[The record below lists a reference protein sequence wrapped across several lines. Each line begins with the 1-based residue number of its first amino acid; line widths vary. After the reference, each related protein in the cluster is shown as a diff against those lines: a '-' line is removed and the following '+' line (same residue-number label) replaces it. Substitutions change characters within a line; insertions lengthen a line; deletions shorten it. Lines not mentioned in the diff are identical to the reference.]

1 MCDSTCSPVEPD
13 ADVGLVADSVTAMAL
28 LRAVVVALALS
39 SLLAAVLGDDEPC
52 TTPSDLSQ
60 CSACSTKAVDKLS
73 ESIVNEPDD
82 GKTSQRTGG
91 GDSSSCGCSALR
103 RGSPSKSIG
112 ESNDGDSESSAPSSA
127 TFESNGW
134 SSTEHPRTNQM
145 VLVRGGEFE
154 MGTDKPVFVA
164 DGENPARPVRVNDFY
179 IDVHE
184 VSNAEF
190 ERFARATGH
199 RTEAETFGDSFV
211 LDSAISEE
219 TKKGI
224 TQAVAAAPWWLPV
237 KGADWRHPEG
247 PDSHIHDRMD
257 HPVVHVSWN
266 DAVAFCKWSG
276 KRLLTEAEWEYACR
290 AGLKNRLFPWGNN
303 WTPKGK
309 TRANIWEGKFP
320 VTNTAEDGYPGTA
333 PVTAFPATKFG
344 LKNIIGNV
352 WEWTADWWTTRHTRE
367 LQDNPKGPPGGADKV
382 KKGGSFMCHKT
393 YCYRYRCAARSQ
405 NTPDT
410 SAYNV
415 GIRCG
420 ADTLPSD
427 TVLYREEL

>member
-1 MCDSTCSPVEPD
+1 MR
-13 ADVGLVADSVTAMAL
+13 AL
-28 LRAVVVALALS
+28 LVCLALS
-39 SLLAAVLGDDEPC
+39 VLATVLCDEEGVCSGNSDSSRCSDDASPNVAESVAPEH
-52 TTPSDLSQ
+52 TDEGSKSSD
-60 CSACSTKAVDKLS
+60 
-73 ESIVNEPDD
+73 
-82 GKTSQRTGG
+82 GG
-91 GDSSSCGCSALR
+91 GSTSSCGCGSLKREKPDESAAEKGGDDGGDDDDESR
-103 RGSPSKSIG
+103 VEVDDENSAYSGGAASGSL
-112 ESNDGDSESSAPSSA
+112 E
-127 TFESNGW
+127 
-134 SSTEHPRTNQM
+134 RTNQM

-154 MGTDKPVFVA
+154 MGTDKPVFSA
-164 DGENPARPVRVNDFY
+164 DGESPPRSVRVRDFY

-190 ERFARATGH
+190 DRFVRATGH
-199 RTEAETFGDSFV
+199 KTEAETFGDSFV

-247 PDSHIHDRMD
+247 PDSHIRDRMD

-266 DAVAFCKWSG
+266 DAVAFCEWSG

-303 WTPKGK
+303 WTPKGE
-309 TRANIWEGKFP
+309 TRANIWEGDFP
-320 VTNTAEDGYPGTA
+320 VKNTAEDGYAGTA
-333 PVTAFPATKFG
+333 PVTSFPATKFG

-352 WEWTADWWTTRHTRE
+352 WEWTGDWWETRHTRE
-367 LQDNPKGPPGGADKV
+367 PRENPRGPPSGNDKV

-420 ADTLPSD
+420 ADKLPKD
-427 TVLYREEL
+427 AVLHREEL

>member
-1 MCDSTCSPVEPD
+1 
-13 ADVGLVADSVTAMAL
+13 MAL
-28 LRAVVVALALS
+28 LRAVVVVLALS
-39 SLLAAVLGDDEPC
+39 SLATAVLGDDVSSNS
-52 TTPSDLSQ
+52 PSDLSQ
-60 CSACSTKAVDKLS
+60 CSGSSSKVVDKFS
-73 ESIVNEPDD
+73 GSVVNEPDD
-82 GKTSQRTGG
+82 GKTGQSTYG
-91 GDSSSCGCSALR
+91 GDSSSCGCSALSR
-103 RGSPSKSIG
+103 DNPSKSVG
-112 ESNDGDSESSAPSSA
+112 ESSDDDEESRVEVDSESSEPSHA
-127 TFESNGW
+127 TFESYGW

-145 VLVRGGEFE
+145 VFVRGGEFE
-154 MGTDKPVFVA
+154 MGTDKPIFVA

-190 ERFARATGH
+190 ERFVKATGH

-290 AGLKNRLFPWGNN
+290 TGLKNRLFPWGNN
-303 WTPKGK
+303 WAPKGE

-352 WEWTADWWTTRHTRE
+352 WEWTADWWTTRHTSE
-367 LQDNPKGPPGGADKV
+367 PQDNPKGPPGGADKV

-420 ADTLPSD
+420 ADKLPSD
-427 TVLYREEL
+427 AVLHREEL

>member
-1 MCDSTCSPVEPD
+1 
-13 ADVGLVADSVTAMAL
+13 MAARML
-28 LRAVVVALALS
+28 SSRAVLVCLALS
-39 SLLAAVLGDDEPC
+39 ALTAVLCHEEGVCSGNTD
-52 TTPSDLSQ
+52 SSQ
-60 CSACSTKAVDKLS
+60 CSDASLNGAESVVPDEKAGKS
-73 ESIVNEPDD
+73 SDD
-82 GKTSQRTGG
+82 GES
-91 GDSSSCGCSALR
+91 SSSCGCGSLKREKPDESA
-103 RGSPSKSIG
+103 G
-112 ESNDGDSESSAPSSA
+112 EKGGDDGDDGDESRVEVDDENSGDIGGA
-127 TFESNGW
+127 TSGSLE
-134 SSTEHPRTNQM
+134 RTNQM

-154 MGTDKPVFVA
+154 MGTDKPVFSA
-164 DGENPARPVRVNDFY
+164 DGESPPRSVRVRDFY

-190 ERFARATGH
+190 DRFVRATGH
-199 RTEAETFGDSFV
+199 KTEAETFGDSFV

-247 PDSHIHDRMD
+247 PDSHIRDRMD

-266 DAVAFCKWSG
+266 DAVAFCEWSG

-303 WTPKGK
+303 WTPKGE
-309 TRANIWEGKFP
+309 TRANIWEGDFP
-320 VTNTAEDGYPGTA
+320 VKNTAEDGYAGTA
-333 PVTAFPATKFG
+333 PVTSFPATKFG

-352 WEWTADWWTTRHTRE
+352 WEWTGDWWETRHTKEPRE
-367 LQDNPKGPPGGADKV
+367 NPRGPPSGTDKV
-382 KKGGSFMCHKT
+382 KKGGSFMCHKS

-420 ADTLPSD
+420 ADKLPKD
-427 TVLYREEL
+427 AVLHREEL

>member
-1 MCDSTCSPVEPD
+1 
-13 ADVGLVADSVTAMAL
+13 MAL
-28 LRAVVVALALS
+28 LRAVVVVLALS
-39 SLLAAVLGDDEPC
+39 SLATAVLGDDESSNS
-52 TTPSDLSQ
+52 PSDLSQ
-60 CSACSTKAVDKLS
+60 CSGSSSKVVDKFS
-73 ESIVNEPDD
+73 ESAVNEPDD
-82 GKTSQRTGG
+82 GNTGQSTYGG
-91 GDSSSCGCSALR
+91 GSVSCGCSALSR
-103 RGSPSKSIG
+103 DNPSKSVG
-112 ESNDGDSESSAPSSA
+112 ESSDDDEESRAEVDSESSEPSHA

-145 VLVRGGEFE
+145 VFVRGGEFV
-154 MGTDKPVFVA
+154 MGTDKPIFVA
-164 DGENPARPVRVNDFY
+164 DGENPARPVRVDDFY

-190 ERFARATGH
+190 ERFVKATGH

-290 AGLKNRLFPWGNN
+290 TGLKNRLFPWGNN
-303 WTPKGK
+303 WAPKGE

-352 WEWTADWWTTRHTRE
+352 WEWTADWWTTRHTSE
-367 LQDNPKGPPGGADKV
+367 PQDNPKGPLGGADKV

-420 ADTLPSD
+420 ADKLPSD
-427 TVLYREEL
+427 AVLHREEL

>member
-1 MCDSTCSPVEPD
+1 MR
-13 ADVGLVADSVTAMAL
+13 AL
-28 LRAVVVALALS
+28 LVCLALS
-39 SLLAAVLGDDEPC
+39 VLATVLCDEEGVC
-52 TTPSDLSQ
+52 SGNSDSSQ
-60 CSACSTKAVDKLS
+60 CSDDASPNVA
-73 ESIVNEPDD
+73 ESVAPEHTDEGSKSSD
-82 GKTSQRTGG
+82 GG
-91 GDSSSCGCSALR
+91 GSTSSCGCGSLKREKPDESAAEK
-103 RGSPSKSIG
+103 GG
-112 ESNDGDSESSAPSSA
+112 DDGGDDDDESGVEVDDDNSGDSGGAASGSLE
-127 TFESNGW
+127 
-134 SSTEHPRTNQM
+134 RTNQM

-154 MGTDKPVFVA
+154 MGTDKPVFSA
-164 DGENPARPVRVNDFY
+164 DGESPPRSVRVRDFY

-190 ERFARATGH
+190 DRFVRATGH
-199 RTEAETFGDSFV
+199 KTEAETFGDSFV

-247 PDSHIHDRMD
+247 PDSHIRDRMD

-266 DAVAFCKWSG
+266 DAVAFCEWSG

-303 WTPKGK
+303 WTPKGE
-309 TRANIWEGKFP
+309 TRANIWEGDFP
-320 VTNTAEDGYPGTA
+320 VKNTAEDGYTGTA
-333 PVTAFPATKFG
+333 PVTSFPATKFG

-352 WEWTADWWTTRHTRE
+352 WEWTGDWWETRHTRE
-367 LQDNPKGPPGGADKV
+367 PRENPRGPPSGNDKV

-420 ADTLPSD
+420 ADKLPKD
-427 TVLYREEL
+427 AVLHREEL